1 MFQSFEDKSE
11 PTGCFN
17 EFKALKNIFQYS
29 SKPKI
34 NFRKSWN
41 KQTEKLWKQYV
52 LLWHY
57 KNNWLILLN
66 KSRVFCS
73 GGSLP
78 YLRERK
84 LRRIFYVLHFVNN
97 NLPEKTIQLLFSE
110 KNLWNYQLIAY
121 IFFKRSNIGFY
132 MKRTSENIF

>member
-1 MFQSFEDKSE
+1 MHFKKE
-11 PTGCFN
+11 PNSCFVN
-17 EFKALKNIFQYS
+17 NYFDICFRALKTNLNLRAVLMSLKRWKTYVNILQNRRSIFISLETNRQRS
-29 SKPKI
+29 
-34 NFRKSWN
+34 
-41 KQTEKLWKQYV
+41 LWKQYV

-57 KNNWLILLN
+57 KNNWLILRN

-110 KNLWNYQLIAY
+110 KNLWNYQLIA
-121 IFFKRSNIGFY
+121 
-132 MKRTSENIF
+132 